1 MKKNM
6 NIFEKETMKA
16 DLSLIIS
23 PEEPLMKQMY
33 ALLGKLCTMY
43 DFTTL
48 NANDQYV
55 TLKHDNSG
63 LIIRYTTEERIMK
76 SSMNNSTHTTHKKDF
91 EEWIKK
97 IK

>member
-1 MKKNM
+1 MKNM

-33 ALLGKLCTMY
+33 ALLENYVPC

-55 TLKHDNSG
+55 TLNM
-63 LIIRYTTEERIMK
+63 IIV
-76 SSMNNSTHTTHKKDF
+76 D
-91 EEWIKK
+91 
-97 IK
+97 